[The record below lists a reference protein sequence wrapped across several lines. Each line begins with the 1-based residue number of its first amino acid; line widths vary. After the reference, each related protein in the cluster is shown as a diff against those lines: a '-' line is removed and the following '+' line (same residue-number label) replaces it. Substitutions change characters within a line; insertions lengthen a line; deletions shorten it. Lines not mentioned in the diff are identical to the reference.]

1 MCLLTMTATILFFGK
16 PLGRLIHSVTVPSGS
31 GDISLS
37 TCSSGAGTIFSTG
50 WSGLVC
56 DPTFHSWGYGGCKPA
71 GSGAEHRRQTHFVN
85 NLLKINLTFWVVT
98 LTPPCR
104 APDLQYIGD
113 RYRIG
118 QCEESRRRCGNV
130 DVGT

>member
-31 GDISLS
+31 GDISL
-37 TCSSGAGTIFSTG
+37 
-50 WSGLVC
+50 
-56 DPTFHSWGYGGCKPA
+56 
-71 GSGAEHRRQTHFVN
+71 
-85 NLLKINLTFWVVT
+85 
-98 LTPPCR
+98 
-104 APDLQYIGD
+104 QYIGD

-118 QCEESRRRCGNV
+118 QCEEYRRMCGNI